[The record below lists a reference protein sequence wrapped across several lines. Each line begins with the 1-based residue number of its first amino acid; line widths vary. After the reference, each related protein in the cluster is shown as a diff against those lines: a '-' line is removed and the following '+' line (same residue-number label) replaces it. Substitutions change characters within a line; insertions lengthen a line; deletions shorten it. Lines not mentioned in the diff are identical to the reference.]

1 MTKPKPPQGALSA
14 FWAALGPWGKRCT
27 ALLPIF
33 AVMAILAPWAS
44 SMIGIPPFANKIVE
58 ARVDHVEQRMDLSE
72 RIAIQREIHHLED
85 EALRKPLSES
95 EKNYLRDLQQRLK
108 ELEMRKK

>member
-14 FWAALGPWGKRCT
+14 FWTALGPWGKRCT

-44 SMIGIPPFANKIVE
+44 SMIGTPPFANKAVE
-58 ARVDHVEQRMDLSE
+58 IRINQVEQRMDLSE
-72 RIAIQREIHHLED
+72 RIAIQREILKLD
-85 EALRKPLSES
+85 EEARRRKLSES
-95 EKNYLRDLQQRLK
+95 ELNYLRDLKNRLK
-108 ELEMRKK
+108 ELEARK